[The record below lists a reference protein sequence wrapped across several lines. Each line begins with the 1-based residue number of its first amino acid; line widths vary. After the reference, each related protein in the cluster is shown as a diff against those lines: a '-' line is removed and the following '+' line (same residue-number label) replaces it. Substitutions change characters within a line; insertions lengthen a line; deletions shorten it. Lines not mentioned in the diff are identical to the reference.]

1 MFEDHC
7 SGYLINKDCW
17 TNTNYTRSKAVC
29 LKDLLRPTPQSQG
42 MAAQT
47 IKLFPENLGPCRLTL
62 NLTCSVNDIWYKSKE
77 DSFKLLDYNINYCSI
92 ISYPK
97 I

>member
-77 DSFKLLDYNINYCSI
+77 DSFKLLDYNINYGSI